1 MRAFPMTPSE
11 ARRLKACELSL
22 QRLTSDLSSTGFI
35 SSGSVV
41 RRFMPCGKLGCR
53 CQADPPQLHGPYW
66 QWSRVVGGK
75 TVTRRLTEGQA
86 SLYREWIASRR
97 HLTKTLAEMDKVSEQ
112 AIAILLKAASEPG
125 PDAGDGHDH
134 SSPSPPAST
143 PVRVTRRLAEALVQI
158 FEQIEP
164 VAEAAQ
170 QWLDAKD
177 DGDHDLVSEAREDL
191 AAALAESEDLLN
203 AIERLARL
211 ARSLPAAPRT
221 PHRLV
226 PGSIPQK
233 A

>member
-1 MRAFPMTPSE
+1 
-11 ARRLKACELSL
+11 
-22 QRLTSDLSSTGFI
+22 
-35 SSGSVV
+35 
-41 RRFMPCGKLGCR
+41 
-53 CQADPPQLHGPYW
+53 
-66 QWSRVVGGK
+66 
-75 TVTRRLTEGQA
+75 LTEGQA
-86 SLYREWIASRR
+86 SLYQEWIASRR

-112 AIAILLKAASEPG
+112 AIPILLKAATEPG

-134 SSPSPPAST
+134 TSPSPPST

-158 FEQIEP
+158 SEQIEP

-177 DGDHDLVSEAREDL
+177 DGDHDLASEAREDL
-191 AAALAESEDLLN
+191 AAALPESEDLLN

-211 ARSLPAAPRT
+211 AWSLPAAPRT
-221 PHRLV
+221 PNRLV

>member
-1 MRAFPMTPSE
+1 MTPSE
-11 ARRLKACELSL
+11 ARRLKACEVRL
-22 QRLTSDLSSTGFI
+22 QRLTSDLSKTGFI

-41 RRFMPCGKLGCR
+41 RRFMACGKLGCR
-53 CQADPPQLHGPYW
+53 CQADPPQLHGPYS

-75 TVTRRLTEGQA
+75 TVTRCLTEGQA
-86 SLYREWIASRR
+86 SLYQQWIATRR

-112 AIAILLKAASEPG
+112 AIAILLKAATEPE
-125 PDAGDGHDH
+125 PDAGGGHDH
-134 SSPSPPAST
+134 TSHSPPASK
-143 PVRVTRRLAEALVQI
+143 PVGVTRRLAEALLQI
-158 FEQIEP
+158 SELVEP

-211 ARSLPAAPRT
+211 AR
-221 PHRLV
+221 
-226 PGSIPQK
+226 
-233 A
+233 